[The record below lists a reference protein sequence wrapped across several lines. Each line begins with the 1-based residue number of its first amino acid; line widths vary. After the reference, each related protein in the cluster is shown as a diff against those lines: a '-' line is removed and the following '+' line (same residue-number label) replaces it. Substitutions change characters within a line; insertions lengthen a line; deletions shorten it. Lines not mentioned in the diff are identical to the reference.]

1 MTKLEKEVLEYCN
14 TFRRK
19 PRKTLAKG
27 SHDCCVDNVLSNTI
41 GKIGGTQVLC
51 FFNHL
56 WFSDRKDGYDVEHPD
71 FIREFLTRL
80 DEGKYPHLEDK
91 GDYYDN

>member
-51 FFNHL
+51 F
-56 WFSDRKDGYDVEHPD
+56 
-71 FIREFLTRL
+71 
-80 DEGKYPHLEDK
+80 
-91 GDYYDN
+91 